1 MNNMQDFSG
10 KTIVVTGGA
19 SGVGLALCRRFGR
32 AGMNV
37 VVADI
42 EQKALDKAVSELAS
56 SGITAIGVVADVTNA
71 ESVENLAI
79 KAYEQFSK
87 VHILCNNA
95 GVGVKEADRKIWN
108 LSAKDWSWGY
118 SVNVMGI
125 ANGIRAFVP
134 RMLESGVE
142 GHIVNTT
149 SFNGGCIAFPTTPI
163 YASSKAAV
171 TSLTEVLYA
180 QLAKESKKLKV
191 HLLFPGPHM
200 VNTQIL
206 ASQRNR
212 QAEFQDEVKVED
224 YMTMEDLKK
233 SALGANIEFKLT
245 EPEEVADACY
255 DGICDDKFWIR
266 PYLEDHQQMISA
278 RCDTLIK
285 NLNPVVM

>member
-1 MNNMQDFSG
+1 MQEFSG

-19 SGVGLALCRRFGR
+19 SGVGYALCKRFGGE
-32 AGMNV
+32 GMNV

-42 EQKALDKAVSELAS
+42 EQQALDKAVAALQAA
-56 SGITAIGVVADVTNA
+56 GVTTIGVITDVTSSD
-71 ESVENLAI
+71 SVESLAE
-79 KAYEQFSK
+79 KAFERFGE

-95 GVGVKEADRKIWN
+95 GVGVKEADRKIWK
-108 LSAKDWSWGY
+108 LSAKDWNWGY

-134 RMLESGVE
+134 RMLKSGVD

-180 QLAKESKKLKV
+180 QLAKESPKLKV

-212 QAEFQDEVKVED
+212 QVEFQDDVKVED

-233 SALGANIEFKLT
+233 SALGANVEFKLT
-245 EPEEVADACY
+245 EPDEVAEACI
-255 DGICDDKFWIR
+255 DGICNNSFWIR
-266 PYLEDHQQMISA
+266 PYLEDHQQMITA
-278 RCDTLIK
+278 RYNTV
-285 NLNPVVM
+285 LNNTNPL

>member
-1 MNNMQDFSG
+1 MQEFSG

-19 SGVGLALCRRFGR
+19 SGVGLALCKRFGGE
-32 AGMNV
+32 GMNV

-42 EQKALDKAVSELAS
+42 EQKALDKAIADLQSAGV
-56 SGITAIGVVADVTNA
+56 TAIGVVTDVTSA
-71 ESVENLAI
+71 ESVENLAA
-79 KAYEQFSK
+79 KSFAQFGA
-87 VHILCNNA
+87 VHMLCNNA

-108 LSAKDWSWGY
+108 LSAKDWNWGY

-134 RMLESGVE
+134 KMLESGAE
-142 GHIVNTT
+142 CHIVNTT

-180 QLAKESKKLKV
+180 QLAKESSKLKV

-212 QAEFQDEVKVED
+212 QAEFQDDVKVED

-233 SALGANIEFKLT
+233 SALGANVEFQLT
-245 EPEEVADACY
+245 EPHEVADACF
-255 DGICDDKFWIR
+255 DGICNNSFWIR
-266 PYLEDHQQMISA
+266 PYLEDHQQMITA
-278 RCDTLIK
+278 RY
-285 NLNPVVM
+285 NSVLNNTNP

>member
-1 MNNMQDFSG
+1 MQEFSG

-19 SGVGLALCRRFGR
+19 SGVGFALCNRFGKE
-32 AGMNV
+32 GMNV

-42 EQKALDKAVSELAS
+42 EQKALDKAVDTLKS
-56 SGITAIGVVADVTNA
+56 SGINAIGVVTDVTSPA
-71 ESVENLAI
+71 SVENLAA
-79 KAYEQFSK
+79 KAYESFGN
-87 VHILCNNA
+87 VHVLCNNA
-95 GVGVKEADRKIWN
+95 GVGVKEADRKIWA
-108 LSAKDWSWGY
+108 LSANDWNWGY

-134 RMLESGVE
+134 KMLAAGLE
-142 GHIVNTT
+142 GHIINTT

-180 QLAKESKKLKV
+180 QLSKESSKLKV

-212 QAEFQDEVKVED
+212 QAEFQDDVKVDD

-233 SALGANIEFKLT
+233 SALGANVEFQLT
-245 EPEEVADACY
+245 EPVEVADACFE
-255 DGICDDKFWIR
+255 GVCNNNFWIR
-266 PYLEDHQQMISA
+266 PYLDSHQAMITA
-278 RCDTLIK
+278 RCDSVLT
-285 NLNPVVM
+285 NSNPAVM